1 MKLHY
6 TRLSLIALGLSAAFP
21 VAAQLGISRD
31 PAFVPAANAMLDVSV
46 ASLANK
52 LGMLIPRMTDA
63 QRIAIA
69 PNAAAEGLLV
79 YQTNAP
85 SGFWYWDGAAW
96 VPFTAG
102 DGWNLNGNTGTAP
115 ATEFVG
121 TADNQNFRL
130 RTNASIAV
138 PPPGVVITAGAT
150 PGRVGVNT
158 ATTNEMLEVSG
169 GILLNGGTAGATAG
183 NLRGTPGVFP
193 GTTVHQGYMG
203 APVNNWYQLENVFG
217 ERRNQ
222 VYQVVTAGCNYPIIA
237 APNPSFDPGPL
248 VGSGGVGDWV
258 TIGTGAA
265 GVSSATIE
273 TPYATFWEDHK
284 VQYLYRA
291 TELSAVIPNGS
302 AVPIS
307 ICPLPEVIE
316 GLAFR
321 TGAFAA
327 AQANSNVE
335 IKMANTTLTTLT
347 TFAPGPLQLCYSS
360 PAYVATA
367 NAWNVHQFSTP
378 FGWNGTGNV
387 IVEFCFDN
395 NNWTSNTGVYF
406 DATAYSGLYGSYCDA
421 CGSLFAPGT
430 CYFASCPNNTP
441 GPGGVLCTGYSHTPG
456 CQHSA
461 GMSLQTCDGT
471 FQFTGAQGNANKHPQ
486 LRLYTKVGSIVFN
499 NAMGDYI
506 YTGNGVIVGGGPGYH
521 LTGPSPYAFKG
532 PGTIVAQNQ
541 VWGGGLLLMDHV
553 FDSYYDGEV
562 KPQDI
567 GARDYVHRSIEEV
580 EAFVRDNRHLP
591 TIQGRKTWNEQGQ
604 FSVDGLNSQL
614 WVTVEEQALHIKELN
629 ERMEL
634 LQKYLIEKRLAELKK
649 K

>member
-1 MKLHY
+1 MKTTS
-6 TRLSLIALGLSAAFP
+6 TRLSLLAAGLLAMLPA
-21 VAAQLGISRD
+21 VAQVGISRNAA
-31 PAFVPAANAMLDVSV
+31 PPAADAMLDVDV
-46 ASLANK
+46 ASMATK

-69 PNAAAEGLLV
+69 PNATAEGLLV

-85 SGFWYWDGAAW
+85 AGYWYWDGAVW
-96 VPFTAG
+96 LPFTAG
-102 DGWNLNGNTGTAP
+102 DAWGLFGNAATVLGTDY
-115 ATEFVG
+115 VG
-121 TADNQNFRL
+121 TSDNVNFRM
-130 RTNASIAV
+130 RTNSSAGV
-138 PPPGVVITAGAT
+138 PPQGVTITAGAT

-158 ATTNEMLEVSG
+158 GTTTEMMEVSG
-169 GILLNGGTAGATAG
+169 AILLNGGTAGAIAG
-183 NLRGTPGVFP
+183 NLRGAPGVFP
-193 GTTVHQGYMG
+193 GTTVHQGYLG
-203 APVNNWYQLENVFG
+203 APLNNWYQLENVFG

-222 VYQVVTAGCNYPIIA
+222 VYQVVTAACNYPIVA
-237 APNPSFDPGPL
+237 APNPDFTSAGT
-248 VGSGGVGDWV
+248 GDYV

-291 TELSAVIPNGS
+291 TELQAVIPNGS
-302 AVPIS
+302 AVPTS

-321 TGAFAA
+321 TGTFAA
-327 AQANSNVE
+327 AQANSNAE

-347 TFAPGPLQLCYSS
+347 TFAAGPLQLCWSS
-360 PAYVATA
+360 PAYVAAA

-387 IVEFCFDN
+387 IVEFCFN
-395 NNWTSNTGVYF
+395 NNDWTTNTGVYF
-406 DATAYSGLYGSYCDA
+406 DATAYSGLFGSYCDA
-421 CGSLFAPGT
+421 CGALFGGTCQFTSCPPGT
-430 CYFASCPNNTP
+430 PVAV
-441 GPGGVLCTGYSHTPG
+441 GGVTCLGYSHTPG

-461 GMSLQTCDGT
+461 GMNLQTCDGT
-471 FQFTGAQGNANKHPQ
+471 FQFTGQQGNANKHPQ
-486 LRLYTKVGSIVFN
+486 IRFYTKVGSVGSTPTL
-499 NAMGDYI
+499 GDYI
-506 YTGNGVIVGGGPGYH
+506 YTGGNGVVIGTPAFGA
-521 LTGPSPYAFKG
+521 TDFKG
-532 PGTIVAQNQ
+532 PGTLTVQNQ
-541 VWGGGLLLMDHV
+541 VWGGTVLLSDHV

-562 KPQDI
+562 RAEDGA
-567 GARDYVHRSIEEV
+567 GARSYAHRSIEEV
-580 EAFVRDNRHLP
+580 EAYVKANRHLP
-591 TIQGRKTWNEQGQ
+591 TIEGRDAWNLKGG
-604 FSVDGLNSQL
+604 FSLDELNTQL